1 MLHKILPQRFSR
13 RLIQKTLFLF
23 ISFCVVSCS
32 NDSTT
37 ATQPYTETDV
47 DLGTH
52 KLRTYQ
58 VQHQSKYLV
67 VFESGLGDGHLA
79 WNPSGTAAE
88 INELAQAVGSD
99 ILLYD
104 RAGYGNSGISHTAR
118 NIDRLRSE
126 LEQIIQQKA
135 QGRKVIL
142 VGHSLGGMI
151 IRDYA
156 IKNPTKVAALLF
168 VDSMHEGYNNPAVE
182 DYIYQAMYTQF
193 GVDFGGTLEAR
204 ELAEDIA
211 YGALLPQLPNVPVV
225 ALTSMKDDATSE
237 QSDLLNGAS
246 RQQWYQA
253 HEQLGNGLSDFTHIA
268 TVNSGHYIQ
277 LEEPELVIENILLL
291 LSKLPK

>member
-1 MLHKILPQRFSR
+1 MLTKILPQAFTR
-13 RLIQKTLFLF
+13 RLIPKTFYFF
-23 ISFCVVSCS
+23 IAFCAVSCS
-32 NDSTT
+32 KENSST
-37 ATQPYTETDV
+37 ANPYSETDV

-58 VQHQSKYLV
+58 INHKSKYLV
-67 VFESGLGDGHLA
+67 VFESGLGDGHLS
-79 WNPSGTAAE
+79 WNPSGTSQE
-88 INELAQAVGSD
+88 VNELAQALGSD

-104 RAGYGNSGISHTAR
+104 RAGYEHSGQNNNPR

-126 LEQIIQQKA
+126 LEQLISQKA

-151 IRDYA
+151 VRDYA

-193 GVDFGGTLEAR
+193 GADFGGTLEAR

-225 ALTSMKDDATSE
+225 ALTSMKDDPSSQ
-237 QSDLLNGAS
+237 QSDLLNGAT
-246 RQQWYQA
+246 REQWYQA